1 MKDAILKMRL
11 TADEKRFIYTQAEA
25 AGMPASAYVRTLA
38 TGNVIRTK
46 TDTGILDELSKLHGE
61 LLRQGGLCKH
71 LWQNGVD
78 PSVTRDALEKLGQA
92 ASVVEQTAARL
103 APR

>member
-11 TADEKRFIYTQAEA
+11 TADEKNFIRTQAEA
-25 AGMPASAYVRTLA
+25 AGMPASAYVRAMA

-46 TDTGILDELSKLHGE
+46 TDAMVLNELRRL
-61 LLRQGGLCKH
+61 GGLCKH
-71 LWQNGVD
+71 LFANGAD
-78 PSVTRDALEKLGQA
+78 PAATGEALRALEA
-92 ASVVEQTAARL
+92 AAARL

>member
-11 TADEKRFIYTQAEA
+11 TADEKNFIRMQAEA

-46 TDTGILDELSKLHGE
+46 TDASILDELSKLHDE
-61 LLRQGGLCKH
+61 LRRQGGLCKH

-78 PSVTRDALEKLGQA
+78 PAATNAALEQLGQSA
-92 ASVVEQTAARL
+92 RAVEQVAARL

>member
-11 TADEKRFIYTQAEA
+11 TADEKNFIRQQAEA
-25 AGMPASAYVRTLA
+25 AGIPASAYVRALA

-46 TDTGILDELSKLHGE
+46 TDAGILDELRELHDE

-78 PSVTRDALEKLGQA
+78 PVATGAALERLGHA
-92 ASVVEQTAARL
+92 ATVVEQTAARL

>member
-1 MKDAILKMRL
+1 MKNTAMFIRL
-11 TADEKRFIYTQAEA
+11 TIDEKSFIKTQAEA

-46 TDTGILDELSKLHGE
+46 TDASILNELTKLHDE

-78 PSVTRDALEKLGQA
+78 PVATGAALEKLGHA
-92 ASVVEQTAARL
+92 ATMVEQTAARL

>member
-1 MKDAILKMRL
+1 MKDALLKIRL
-11 TADEKRFIYTQAEA
+11 TADEKSFIRQQAEA
-25 AGMPASAYVRTLA
+25 AGIPVSAYVRTIA

-46 TDTGILDELSKLHGE
+46 TDASILNELTKLHDE

-78 PSVTRDALEKLGQA
+78 PAATGAALEKLKHA
-92 ASVVEQTAARL
+92 ATVVEQTAARL
-103 APR
+103 APK

>member
-11 TADEKRFIYTQAEA
+11 TADEKSFIRMQAEA
-25 AGMPASAYVRTLA
+25 AGLPVSAYVRALA

-46 TDTGILDELSKLHGE
+46 TDVVVLNELRRL
-61 LLRQGGLCKH
+61 GGLCKH
-71 LWQNGVD
+71 LYNNGAN
-78 PSVTRDALEKLGQA
+78 PEATGSALKELEA
-92 ASVVEQTAARL
+92 AAARL

>member
-11 TADEKRFIYTQAEA
+11 PADEKSFIRQQAEA
-25 AGMPASAYVRTLA
+25 AGLPASAYVRALA

-46 TDTGILDELSKLHGE
+46 TDVAVLNELRRL
-61 LLRQGGLCKH
+61 GGLCKH
-71 LWQNGVD
+71 LFNNGAD
-78 PSVTRDALEKLGQA
+78 PAATGEALRALEA
-92 ASVVEQTAARL
+92 AAARL

>member
-11 TADEKRFIYTQAEA
+11 TADEKSFIRMQAEA
-25 AGMPASAYVRTLA
+25 AGMPASAYVRALA

-46 TDTGILDELSKLHGE
+46 TDVVVLNELRRL
-61 LLRQGGLCKH
+61 GGLCKH
-71 LWQNGVD
+71 LFANGAD
-78 PSVTRDALEKLGQA
+78 PVATSDALRALEA
-92 ASVVEQTAARL
+92 AAARL